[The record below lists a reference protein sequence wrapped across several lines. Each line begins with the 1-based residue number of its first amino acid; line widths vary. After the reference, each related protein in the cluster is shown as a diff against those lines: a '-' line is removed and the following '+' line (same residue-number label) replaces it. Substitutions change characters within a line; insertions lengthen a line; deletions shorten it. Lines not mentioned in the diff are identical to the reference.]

1 MTEHGVNIARGNLE
15 RLRFFFSTV
24 DNGRNNA
31 ARFQSARRRTAGRGP
46 RFNFEFNLLCHVRY
60 LSILNSDETDSSL
73 WIRFIPSPRSSET
86 QSTVVLN
93 PSTGRTGVLVVVI
106 NPAILV
112 FCNLGMSKNPCTCCA
127 CRSIVSTRLTPA
139 AQSRFAINFAVIGT
153 RGLSLRSWRA

>member
-1 MTEHGVNIARGNLE
+1 MLNFLYKRSTRFFFAGNYQFHQNFFAVGMTKHGVNIARGNLE

-46 RFNFEFNLLCHVRY
+46 RFNFEFNLLGHVRY

-93 PSTGRTGVLVVVI
+93 PSTGRTGVLLVVI
-106 NPAILV
+106 NSSILD
-112 FCNLGMSKNPCTCCA
+112 FCNRAMAT
-127 CRSIVSTRLTPA
+127 STRTAWETPA
-139 AQSRFAINFAVIGT
+139 
-153 RGLSLRSWRA
+153 